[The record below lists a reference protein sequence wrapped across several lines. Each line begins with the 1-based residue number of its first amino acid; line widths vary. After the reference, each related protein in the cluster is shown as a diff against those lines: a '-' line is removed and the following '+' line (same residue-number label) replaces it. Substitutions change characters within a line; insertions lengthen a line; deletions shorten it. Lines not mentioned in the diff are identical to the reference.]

1 MIRLCKKESEISNLV
16 LLQCVGSEVLV
27 LFHAICAELR
37 TLVKTLN
44 KDLKTSANVTSPL
57 ENQETNGEIFKTIR
71 LLSVALTAMLF
82 IILAAAETVHII
94 VLPKYQLFREKKYA
108 TMCVTAVIRRTAIEV
123 EDSCGLIP

>member
-94 VLPKYQLFREKKYA
+94 VLPKYQLFREKN
-108 TMCVTAVIRRTAIEV
+108 MQQCVSPPLSE
-123 EDSCGLIP
+123 GQL